1 MQSRTRSA
9 CRRLWCFGLS
19 GLFVTLAPA
28 LVCAQ
33 QSSPVDADGPLQATD
48 GPPIAVH
55 GMVINAASGS
65 ALPRALV
72 RIDGSEVLAAL
83 TGSDGS
89 FTIDGVPSGSHQ
101 ISVQRPNFQEFSGA
115 ADALPFPSHSF
126 LAAAGMAPLTLSLSP
141 LNAIRLH
148 LSLSTGL
155 PPSTIGVSLFRQ
167 MVLNGRHAWMEA
179 DNRQTTPA
187 GQIRFARLSDGAYLV
202 ASRPEFGNVRA
213 RDLDCGPSAPPMMP
227 GFAAVFLPSSQD
239 SAGAPPIHV
248 SGGQTADASFE
259 LAPTIFYLVRV
270 AVGHA
275 PVADGWKFAPTLL
288 SGSGE
293 FLPYKLHE
301 DKDHSLCT
309 YLPDGAYSVALEATR
324 ESDNV
329 PSDSA
334 SEREARDVFGSLDF
348 TVDGAALP
356 GLRLALAPSALTPIH
371 LHYEPAPPAPPRSS
385 GDEEE
390 EERGE
395 PLDLNLD
402 AAHRVQPLGASA
414 PEANAGEDGRYF
426 LRPAVPGSYWIHAEA
441 GQNGVCLGAVTAGG
455 EDAASAPWIAGPSG
469 SGPPIDVTLRT
480 DCAQIK
486 LQLGSGAATG
496 GAADDS
502 ALYAY
507 AVPLFPSLQNA
518 ASAQIQPLTQ
528 RTAEFDDLTP
538 GPWRIFLFRSPH
550 SLAFREPGALDA
562 LGSGQDVTL
571 EPGEHQTITL
581 TGPAQ

>member
-1 MQSRTRSA
+1 M
-9 CRRLWCFGLS
+9 
-19 GLFVTLAPA
+19 APA
-28 LVCAQ
+28 LLCAQ
-33 QSSPVDADGPLQATD
+33 LSVPMDSDEPAPAN
-48 GPPIAVH
+48 GPPVAVH
-55 GMVINAASGS
+55 GMVVNAATGS

-89 FTIDGVPSGSHQ
+89 FTIDGVPSGPHEV
-101 ISVQRPNFQEFSGA
+101 SVQRPDFQEFSGA
-115 ADALPFPSHSF
+115 SDALPFPSHTF
-126 LAAAGMAPLTLSLSP
+126 VAAAGMAPLTLSLSP

-155 PPSTIGVSLFRQ
+155 PASTIGVSLFRQ
-167 MVLNGRHAWMEA
+167 TVVNGRHAWVEA
-179 DNRQTTPA
+179 DDRQTTPA
-187 GQIRFARLSDGAYLV
+187 GQVRFARLSDGAYLV
-202 ASRPEFGNVRA
+202 VSRPELGNIRA
-213 RDLDCGPSAPPMMP
+213 RDPDCGPSAPPMMP
-227 GFAAVFLPSSQD
+227 GFAAVFLPAAPD
-239 SAGAPPIHV
+239 SASAAPIHV

-259 LAPTIFYLVRV
+259 LAPTIFYLVRI

-275 PVADGWKFAPTLL
+275 PAADGWKFVPTLL

-293 FLPYKLHE
+293 LLPYKLHE
-301 DKDHSLCT
+301 EKDHSLCS

-324 ESDNV
+324 ESDDV

-334 SEREARDVFGSLDF
+334 AQPEAPGVFGSLDF

-356 GLRLALAPSALTPIH
+356 GLHLALGASALTPIH
-371 LHYEPAPPAPPRSS
+371 LHYEPAPPAAPKSS
-385 GDEEE
+385 GDYQEE

-395 PLDLNLD
+395 PLALNLD
-402 AAHRVQPLGASA
+402 AAHRVLPLGASA

-426 LRPAVPGSYWIHAEA
+426 LRPAVPGGYWIHAEA

-455 EDAASAPWIAGPSG
+455 EDAASAPWVAGPSG

-486 LQLGSGAATG
+486 LQLGSGANSG
-496 GAADDS
+496 GTADDS
-502 ALYAY
+502 ALFVY

-528 RTAEFDDLTP
+528 RTAELDDLTP

-550 SLAFREPGALDA
+550 SLAFREAGALDA

-571 EPGEHQTITL
+571 EPGDHPTITL